1 MFTGVLIDEYTQSPI
16 SGIFCVYYTTNASLT
31 FFTKSSV
38 NPKRIAYGMLF
49 FLKIIGMVGH
59 TYISF
64 FNIEE
69 MTTTEIY
76 ADCYYLNRT

>member
-38 NPKRIAYGMLF
+38 NLKQIAYGMLF
-49 FLKIIGMVGH
+49 F
-59 TYISF
+59 
-64 FNIEE
+64 
-69 MTTTEIY
+69 
-76 ADCYYLNRT
+76 